1 MMYVYSFWSSWYI
14 FTPCIVC
21 INLKFLSKLIIT
33 YIYIYVIYMYADIYT
48 NLFMLL
54 YEWNK
59 LIKNLN
65 VFNYSPI
72 LLLHLANEILDLNL
86 NFF

>member
-1 MMYVYSFWSSWYI
+1 MYE
-14 FTPCIVC
+14 
-21 INLKFLSKLIIT
+21 
-33 YIYIYVIYMYADIYT
+33 DIYT

-86 NFF
+86 IFLKRLNERFKTNDQLERYTIELTILF